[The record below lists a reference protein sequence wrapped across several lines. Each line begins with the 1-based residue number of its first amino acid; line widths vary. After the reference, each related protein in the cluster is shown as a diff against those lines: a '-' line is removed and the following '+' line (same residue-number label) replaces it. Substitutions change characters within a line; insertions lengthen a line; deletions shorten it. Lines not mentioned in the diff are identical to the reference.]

1 MPHNWK
7 SNALT
12 QMIITAFYNE
22 FANTSRCHMGLHF
35 LDEHCSCNQTLT
47 GFVNEYNRYIH
58 SAHYS
63 THLINLIGFIT
74 QEIQITSKC
83 ELDWFID

>member
-1 MPHNWK
+1 MDLQILVGATWECI
-7 SNALT
+7 SWT
-12 QMIITAFYNE
+12 
-22 FANTSRCHMGLHF
+22 
-35 LDEHCSCNQTLT
+35 EHCSCNQTLT